1 MQELPLLVVTQDPVM
16 WRSWQKL
23 APMGWRLSQGL
34 SLHDLQSWKSAR
46 HHLVM
51 IDSSLQDLPTWND
64 AAWSKHFEALKV
76 LVLSAHP
83 SDAEGQMVLAM
94 GASGYAHAHLAAD
107 ALSRILKS
115 IEDGAIWMGRS
126 LLQKLLQDIDDRL
139 PPTKNHE
146 WSLNLSHREAEV
158 AQLAALGHSN
168 ADIAK
173 RLSITERTIRAHLS
187 AIFEKLHVT
196 DRLQLALKVHG
207 IKA

>member
-1 MQELPLLVVTQDPVM
+1 MQEVPVLVVTQDPAM
-16 WRSWQKL
+16 WRSWQAL
-23 APMGWRLSQGL
+23 APMGWRLSQGF
-34 SLHDLQSWKSAR
+34 SLEDLQSWKLAS

-51 IDSSLQDLPTWND
+51 LDTSVQSLPVWSD
-64 AAWSKHFEALKV
+64 AAWGGHFEGLKV

-83 SDAEGQMVLAM
+83 SDAEGQIVLAK
-94 GASGYAHAHLAAD
+94 GACGYSHTHLAVD

-115 IEDGAIWMGRS
+115 VEDGAIWMGRS

-139 PPTKNHE
+139 PPMRSHE
-146 WSLNLSHREAEV
+146 WSLHLSQREAEV

-173 RLSITERTIRAHLS
+173 LLTITERTVRAHLS
-187 AIFEKLHVT
+187 AIFEKLNVN

-207 IKA
+207 IKS